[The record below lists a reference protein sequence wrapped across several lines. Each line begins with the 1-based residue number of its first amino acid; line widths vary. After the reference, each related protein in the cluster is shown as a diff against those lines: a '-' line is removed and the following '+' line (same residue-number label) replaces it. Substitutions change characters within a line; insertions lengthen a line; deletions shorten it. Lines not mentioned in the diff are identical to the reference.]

1 MIHQAIEIL
10 NAWDTHQPQFTL
22 QTSGSTGTPS
32 SITHSRNAL
41 QWSAESTLKTW
52 FDHQKAPI
60 QLCALPFNKAGG
72 FMQLIRAS
80 VWQSPIWLGEPNS
93 NPLESIENYVLFLPQ
108 GFEIPEQNGI
118 EPNKHIPFNIHP
130 FSPALWAQFPP
141 QLLSITPMQFVV
153 MNNNPKSQA
162 RLQNINTVLLGGQN
176 ISDDIEKSILNE
188 FPNTR
193 FIHTFGSTETA
204 SHFAGREI
212 KPGKTNYH
220 TTAGTSINANQ
231 NHELMVCNPT
241 TKDQWITLSD
251 KVEILSN
258 TEFRWLGRTN
268 LVINTGGVKVHIEDL
283 ENQISQLLNWP
294 LFSFYCKGES
304 HPIFGE
310 QITLVTT
317 HQNVTLEEILIELH
331 SLNPLHRPKSLRHI
345 SQIPMLPNGKI
356 DRSGGNNA

>member
-10 NAWDTHQPQFTL
+10 HAWDTHQPQFTL
-22 QTSGSTGTPS
+22 QTSGSTGIPS
-32 SITHSRNAL
+32 SITHSRDAL

-52 FDHQKAPI
+52 FDQQQPPI

-80 VWQSPIWLGEPNS
+80 VWQSPIWLGEPS
-93 NPLESIENYVLFLPQ
+93 SDPLDTIENYTLFLPKR
-108 GFEIPEQNGI
+108 FNIPHHNAL
-118 EPNKHIPFNIHP
+118 EPNKSIPFNIFQ
-130 FSPALWAQFPP
+130 FSPALWDQFPP

-153 MNNNPKSQA
+153 INSNPNSKA
-162 RLQNINTVLLGGQN
+162 KLENVGTVLMGGQN
-176 ISDDIEKSILNE
+176 ISNDIEKSILNE

-212 KPGKTNYH
+212 KPGKNHFH
-220 TTAGTSINANQ
+220 TTAGTSIKSNQ
-231 NHELMVCNPT
+231 NHELMVSNPT

-258 TEFRWLGRTN
+258 TEFRWFGRTN

-283 ENQISQLLNWP
+283 ENQISHLLNWP
-294 LFSFYCKGES
+294 LFSFYCTGEN
-304 HPIFGE
+304 HPKFGE
-310 QITLVTT
+310 QITLVTM
-317 HQNVTLEEILIELH
+317 HQGAKFEDILIALQA
-331 SLNPLHRPKSLRHI
+331 LNPLHRPKSMRYVPE
-345 SQIPMLPNGKI
+345 IPMLPNGKI
-356 DRSGGNNA
+356 DRNTRNSA